1 MNDKSIKTLKIGIL
15 EKGRIKNVNV
25 IEKDIIDFTYKK
37 NGKNISLKGEII
49 KIGIKNKRTY
59 IVVIDYNYTA
69 EDNVHFVYTSDIVK
83 ITNVVHSGEKYSFS
97 PIYSADESV
106 LLLRQ
111 KDGILEYTSDGKDWN
126 GVSGIN
132 NTSSDFVYD
141 TMVSLGY
148 TGTVQDMARTL
159 KELCENSDNIVAFE
173 FIDEE

>member
-1 MNDKSIKTLKIGIL
+1 MTDKSLKTLKIGVL
-15 EKGRIKNVNV
+15 ENGRIKNVNV

-37 NGKNISLKGEII
+37 NNKKISLKGELI
-49 KIGIKNKRTY
+49 KIGIKNKKTY
-59 IVVIDYNYTA
+59 IVVLDYDYKKEN
-69 EDNVHFVYTSDIVK
+69 NVHFVYTSDIVK

-97 PIYSADESV
+97 PMYSPDESV

-111 KDGILEYTSDGKDWN
+111 KDGVLEYTADGKDWS
-126 GVSGIN
+126 GVSGSGS
-132 NTSSDFVYD
+132 SSDLVYD

-148 TGTVQDMARTL
+148 TGTVQDMAKTL